1 MRNFR
6 NLGFP
11 ILHSVPSGKPLEGGV
26 NAATAISAYQ
36 ARRNKRAPVC
46 TGEKQAAIAR
56 SVGVSP
62 VTVWNYARKLKA
74 AGGLPAV
81 RARQVATIP
90 AAQAYVEGD
99 DGAIRD
105 LLGLMDLKAQAETMR
120 TLVQARNVYASSRSC
135 DVAELYEILH
145 YSAHQSKAVLGAV
158 ATDDQL
164 RSWWTGVIDH
174 IRAHYPQTVDRMSR
188 VGIPL

>member
-1 MRNFR
+1 M
-6 NLGFP
+6 P
-11 ILHSVPSGKPLEGGV
+11 
-26 NAATAISAYQ
+26 TAISADKRDDIYQ
-36 ARRNKRAPVC
+36 RLAA
-46 TGEKQAAIAR
+46 GEKPAAIALA
-56 SVGVSP
+56 VGVDRK
-62 VTVWNYARKLKA
+62 TVRNYAEKLKE

-81 RARQVATIP
+81 QARQVANIP

-99 DGAIRD
+99 DDAIRD

-120 TLVQARNVYASSRSC
+120 ILVQARNVHASSRSC

-145 YSAHQSKAVLGAV
+145 YAAHQSKAVLGAV

-164 RSWWTGVIDH
+164 RDWWSGVIDH

-188 VGIPL
+188 AGIPL

>member
-1 MRNFR
+1 M
-6 NLGFP
+6 P
-11 ILHSVPSGKPLEGGV
+11 PP
-26 NAATAISAYQ
+26 ISAT
-36 ARRNKRAPVC
+36 KRDEINERLSA
-46 TGEKQAAIAR
+46 GEKQAAIAR

-145 YSAHQSKAVLGAV
+145 YAAHQSKAVLGSV
-158 ATDDQL
+158 ATDEQL
-164 RSWWTGVIDH
+164 RDWWTNVDSH

-188 VGIPL
+188 AGIPL